1 MKKKKNKKQT
11 SSLNVLA
18 IAGLKPYQKKNNEQ
32 YMNEDQMLHF
42 DKILQTW
49 KNQLQKEI
57 DHTLFYM
64 QDKATNF
71 PDPIDR
77 ATQEEEFSLDLRNRD
92 RSRKLIK
99 KIEKTLKK
107 IQEKNFGYCDSC
119 GIEIGIRRLE
129 ARPTANLCIDC
140 KTLAEIRE
148 KQMTG

>member
-1 MKKKKNKKQT
+1 MEKKIQKKT
-11 SSLNVLA
+11 SSLNVLSL
-18 IAGLKPYQKKNNEQ
+18 AGLKPYQKKNDEQ
-32 YMNEDQMLHF
+32 YMNKNQMLHF
-42 DKILQTW
+42 DKILKTW
-49 KNQLQKEI
+49 KHQLTDEI
-57 DHTLFYM
+57 NHTLFYM

-99 KIEKTLKK
+99 KIEITLKK
-107 IQEKNFGYCDSC
+107 IQENDFGYCDSC

>member
-1 MKKKKNKKQT
+1 MEKNKNKKT
-11 SSLNVLA
+11 SSLNVLS
-18 IAGLKPYQKKNNEQ
+18 IAGLKPYQKKIDEQ
-32 YMNEDQMLHF
+32 YMNEDQILHF
-42 DKILQTW
+42 YKILETW
-49 KNQLQKEI
+49 KNQLQDEI
-57 DHTLFYM
+57 KNTLLYM

-77 ATQEEEFSLDLRNRD
+77 AAQEEEFSLELRNRD

-99 KIEKTLKK
+99 KIEITLKK
-107 IQEKNFGYCDSC
+107 IKEKDFGYCNSC